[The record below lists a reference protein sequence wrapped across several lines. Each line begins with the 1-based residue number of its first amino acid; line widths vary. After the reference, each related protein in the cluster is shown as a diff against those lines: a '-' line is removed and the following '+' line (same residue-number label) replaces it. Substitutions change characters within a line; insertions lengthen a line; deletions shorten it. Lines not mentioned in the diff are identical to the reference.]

1 MKSIF
6 ALLLLSL
13 FGLDVSAQKALF
25 VDDNGLNAAN
35 SDTMISALNSC
46 AKNALGITA
55 FDRWNIKDSGGI
67 APTNLQMT
75 KYDIVIWYCST
86 DGVGLRIWNESTA
99 GNPALVSYIQSGKP
113 LWVIG
118 QDILYDQYVA
128 PSTFKSGE
136 FAYDYLGLSSYDV
149 QSYMN
154 DAGKGVPQLERL
166 NWSAASASFPASIK
180 WTFAELWYVDGCT
193 PRLGTF
199 EMYKMGPVGY
209 ALEGAVPMFHNLSST
224 NKISVMSSLFDVALI
239 DSYKNR
245 RDFMGTGIKYLLTK
259 TSGVLNQNAGQD
271 FVIVPNPSG
280 DGLVTITGLSPFS
293 TVLVYD
299 ALGCILLN
307 RNISDTTSCKIPLEG
322 LSKGIY
328 YVRVTADNGQ
338 WSCRPLCIH

>member
-1 MKSIF
+1 MF
-6 ALLLLSL
+6 ALLLLTL

-25 VDDNGLNAAN
+25 VDDNGLNVAN

-154 DAGKGVPQLERL
+154 DAGKGVPQLDRL
-166 NWSAASASFPASIK
+166 NWSAASSSFPLSIK

-209 ALEGAVPMFHNLSST
+209 ALEGAVPMFHNLSSAS
-224 NKISVMSSLFDVALI
+224 KISVMSSFFDIALI

-299 ALGCILLN
+299 ALGSILLN